1 MHALALYLVRSKG
14 IAIRQSEGDM
24 AKGTHQYQQDTR
36 NDNILININGELF
49 ARSEAKISVF
59 DSGFILGDGVWEGI
73 RLHKGQLAFI
83 DQHMQRLFD
92 GAKALDMDIGL
103 SKNELVTRIYQ
114 TCKANE
120 MQDGVHIRLM
130 VTRGIKATPY
140 QDPRVT
146 ISSATIVIIAEHK
159 QALGLAEGD
168 GVSLFTS
175 HVRRGYPDVQ
185 DPKLNTHSKLNCIFA
200 CIQAAKAGAD
210 ESLML
215 DPHGFVAT
223 CNSTHF
229 FIVRGGEVWTSS
241 GDFCLDGITRRNVI
255 DVCKANNI
263 PVFEKN
269 FSLSEVYAADEAF
282 ITGTF
287 AGLTPVSVIDGRKI
301 GTGSQ
306 SMTKH
311 LEQLYVARIE
321 DEHAKH
327 RA

>member
-1 MHALALYLVRSKG
+1 
-14 IAIRQSEGDM
+14 M
-24 AKGTHQYQQDTR
+24 AKGTHQYQDDPRNQD
-36 NDNILININGELF
+36 ILININGELF
-49 ARSEAKISVF
+49 IRHEAKISVF

-73 RLHKGQLAFI
+73 RLHKGHLAFI
-83 DQHMQRLFD
+83 DMHMRRLYE

-103 SKNELVTRIYQ
+103 SANELVQRIYT

-120 MQDGVHIRLM
+120 MFDGVHIRLM
-130 VTRGIKATPY
+130 VTRGEKATPY

-146 ISSATIVIIAEHK
+146 ISPATIVIIAEHK
-159 QALGLAEGD
+159 KALSLPNNE

-200 CIQAAKAGAD
+200 CIQAAKAQAD
-210 ESLML
+210 EALML

-229 FIVRGGEVWTSS
+229 FIVRRGEVWTSS

-255 DVCKANNI
+255 NICKSNQV
-263 PVFEKN
+263 PVYEKN
-269 FSLSEVYAADEAF
+269 FSLADVYGADEAF

-287 AGLTPVSVIDGRKI
+287 AGLTPVFQVDGRKI
-301 GTGSQ
+301 GQGEHTI
-306 SMTKH
+306 TKH
-311 LEQLYVARIE
+311 LESLYVKLIE
-321 DEHAKH
+321 QDHKQNIA
-327 RA
+327 

>member
-1 MHALALYLVRSKG
+1 
-14 IAIRQSEGDM
+14 M
-24 AKGTHQYQQDTR
+24 ATGTHQYSPDPR
-36 NDNILININGELF
+36 NESILININGELF
-49 ARSEAKISVF
+49 PRNEAKISVF

-73 RLHKGQLAFI
+73 RLHKGKLAFLA
-83 DQHMQRLFD
+83 QHMKRLYD

-103 SKNELVTRIYQ
+103 TPEQLIKRIMD
-114 TCKANE
+114 TCQAND
-120 MQDGVHIRLM
+120 MYDGVHIRLM
-130 VTRGIKATPY
+130 VTRGLKATPY

-146 ISSATIVIIAEHK
+146 ISAATIVIIAEHK
-159 QALGLAEGD
+159 TPLEQAEFT

-200 CIQAAKAGAD
+200 CIQAAKAHAD
-210 ESLML
+210 EALML

-229 FIVRGGEVWTSS
+229 FIIRNDEVWTSS

-255 DVCKANNI
+255 DICKENRI

-269 FSLSEVYAADEAF
+269 FSLSEVYGADEAF

-287 AGLTPVSVIDGRKI
+287 AGLTPVKEVDGRTI
-301 GTGSQ
+301 GDGRNPLLKRLQT
-306 SMTKH
+306 
-311 LEQLYVARIE
+311 LYVAKIE
-321 DEHAKH
+321 AEIAEQ
-327 RA
+327 